1 MEQRRLIGIVN
12 MWNTLL
18 YQIKLGDHSGVFS
31 IVYSFVCPLPLAY
44 TFLHLERTNLTIVF
58 ECLLL
63 TMSETGFPKR
73 LFEEYLPILG
83 PAHGLG
89 CLGVFQALYVLSYT
103 SQVGEEAD
111 IQDRSTSPLALLRA
125 LPSSLKLVTIH
136 HRLFQHYR
144 SKLLRTRRIKAD

>member
-1 MEQRRLIGIVN
+1 

-18 YQIKLGDHSGVFS
+18 CPIKQEDHSGVFS

-44 TFLHLERTNLTIVF
+44 TFLLLERTNLTIVF

-63 TMSETGFPKR
+63 TLSETGFPKR

-111 IQDRSTSPLALLRA
+111 IQDRRPSALSLLRT

-136 HRLFQHYR
+136 HRLF
-144 SKLLRTRRIKAD
+144 

>member
-12 MWNTLL
+12 MWNIRL
-18 YQIKLGDHSGVFS
+18 YRTRQGDRFGVFS

-63 TMSETGFPKR
+63 TLSETGFPKR

-89 CLGVFQALYVLSYT
+89 CLGVFQALYVISFRISPLS
-103 SQVGEEAD
+103 AD
-111 IQDRSTSPLALLRA
+111 EQDRSSSPLSLLRA
-125 LPSSLKLVTIH
+125 LPSSLQLVTIH
-136 HRLFQHYR
+136 HRVFQHYR
-144 SKLLRTRRIKAD
+144 RKLLYALTD